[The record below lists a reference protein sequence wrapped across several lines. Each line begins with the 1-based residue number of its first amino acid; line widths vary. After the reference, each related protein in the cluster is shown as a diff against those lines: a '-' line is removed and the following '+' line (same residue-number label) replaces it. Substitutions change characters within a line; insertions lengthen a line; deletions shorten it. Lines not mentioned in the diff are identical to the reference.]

1 MKVEEIV
8 VKYLHS
14 DKCREGEYLPKEYY
28 CITTGFFK
36 LLESLENAEANI
48 RLGTIEAEI
57 ISLCSLNA
65 DNQALQTYINDL
77 RSLETSGFSLEK
89 LRKCENLFKSMRD
102 IYMEKYAKTVMLME
116 VG

>member
-8 VKYLHS
+8 VKYLQS
-14 DKCREGEYLPKEYY
+14 DECREGEYLPKEYF

-36 LLESLENAEANI
+36 LLESLENAEANV
-48 RLGTIEAEI
+48 RLGTMEAEI
-57 ISLCSLNA
+57 ISFCSLNA
-65 DNQALQTYINDL
+65 ENQILQTYINDL
-77 RSLETSGFSLEK
+77 RSLVTSGFSLEK
-89 LRKCENLFKSMRD
+89 LQKCENLFKSMRD